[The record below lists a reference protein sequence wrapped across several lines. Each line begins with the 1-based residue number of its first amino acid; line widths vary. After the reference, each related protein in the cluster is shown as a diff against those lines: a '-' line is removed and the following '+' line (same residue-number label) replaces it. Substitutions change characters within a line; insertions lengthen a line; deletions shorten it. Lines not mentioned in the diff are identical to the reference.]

1 MGSTDTLLSFAFF
14 KGNLRYGPDDIH
26 ATEARVGQGR
36 GLAGEVAGPRST
48 HRDLWAQ
55 QRETQRGPRHICR
68 SRAEAIA
75 AKVLEIVEAVVA
87 QHAARQR
94 ANSRNTGRFA
104 WQDVA
109 ADLTVPQLR
118 ALQEAYAVLSELAAK
133 LPRRNPK
140 LVPNTAIDGRPA
152 FAHPV
157 EEHFETKSR
166 WVPFEEESSTRVRSY
181 EEQYQVLKQKTQVV
195 EIDFGLDITQVEKV
209 KELVLDLGTAIQVAI
224 DEANSKGHE
233 PDPTMEKLIGNIK
246 RVVLAALSP
255 PAQGGAGRRD

>member
-1 MGSTDTLLSFAFF
+1 MVQTTFTRQKRELAKAVALLEKLRAQEVRTVTFGPNNEKLNEVRDT
-14 KGNLRYGPDDIH
+14 YVDH
-26 ATEARVGQGR
+26 A
-36 GLAGEVAGPRST
+36 P
-48 HRDLWAQ
+48 
-55 QRETQRGPRHICR
+55 
-68 SRAEAIA
+68 EAIA